1 MTCHN
6 HATYM
11 LIWPTA
17 YLTHMPHCVSLSHT
31 SYASGMNISSH
42 PPLAGYL
49 DILDF
54 SLYPES
60 YESWVIV
67 SHISHNESWWVIW
80 LIWVMLRP
88 LVSML
93 PPHMCRHIG
102 YSVCE
107 EKGRKKGRRNCIY
120 RPACCAA
127 GKNWNL
133 FWLRK
138 RCTSSLN
145 AQHKILYC
153 LEPLWEGKIFYIED
167 STQIS
172 KGQSFSGMLEKRYT
186 YILPVCFATRR

>member
-31 SYASGMNISSH
+31 SYASGINISSH
-42 PPLAGYL
+42 PPFAGYL

-80 LIWVMLRP
+80 LIWVMLSP

-102 YSVCE
+102 YLGYIWVIWVIVSHLSHISHNESWWVISLTWVMLSKLVSMLPCSKVFAE
-107 EKGRKKGRRNCIY
+107 
-120 RPACCAA
+120 
-127 GKNWNL
+127 NL
-133 FWLRK
+133 PPKLH
-138 RCTSSLN
+138 L
-145 AQHKILYC
+145 
-153 LEPLWEGKIFYIED
+153 
-167 STQIS
+167 
-172 KGQSFSGMLEKRYT
+172 
-186 YILPVCFATRR
+186 